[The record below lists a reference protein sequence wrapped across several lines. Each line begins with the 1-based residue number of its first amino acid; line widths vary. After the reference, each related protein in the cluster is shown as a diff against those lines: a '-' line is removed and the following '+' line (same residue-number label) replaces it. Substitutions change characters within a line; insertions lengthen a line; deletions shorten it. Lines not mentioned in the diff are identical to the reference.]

1 MPADKLGRLMNWQ
14 EFLRPANAAA
24 VEAAKHVEA
33 RGIKPG
39 RIPNDGNADALADGG
54 RTEYRRWCFRDPNI
68 NCNQRI
74 EVIEHACSN
83 ERLA

>member
-33 RGIKPG
+33 RGIKPV
-39 RIPNDGNADALADGG
+39 
-54 RTEYRRWCFRDPNI
+54 YRPDPERW
-68 NCNQRI
+68 
-74 EVIEHACSN
+74 
-83 ERLA
+83 